1 MNRAFAVLLAI
12 AISVVFT
19 ACDSQKSLTQTT
31 PTSSPSDSA
40 KRTAPTKAVY
50 SSTESAPAATVG
62 GTPVIA
68 SAAPI
73 YDFGTIDNEGKVLHD
88 FTITNQGTALLEIK
102 DVKTSCGC
110 TVAELNDKLLDPG
123 ESTDIS
129 ATFSL
134 AGKKG
139 LQSKF
144 ITITSND
151 PATPSYKLQI
161 KGTAV
166 PAILHEPRT
175 IQFGRMFNDEEKTQ
189 ILKLTAMRDDLSFKI
204 ASIDTTLPAIKTNIK
219 EIEAGKAYEI
229 TVSTTDA
236 LLEGNFTESLTI
248 KTDAPG
254 RAPIVVAVTGQVIG
268 DIGVS
273 PTQVTIAY
281 SSNPEDFSN
290 YNLRVTP
297 GRIKEFNILEV
308 VPPNDRMEIE
318 LVPQGQAG
326 FIVKIA
332 KLTRNGELDGKEII
346 IRTDIP
352 EKPEIRIPIRNVK
365 PRARTAPKRLIPANL
380 RNTSTT
386 GIVQK

>member
-1 MNRAFAVLLAI
+1 M
-12 AISVVFT
+12 
-19 ACDSQKSLTQTT
+19 
-31 PTSSPSDSA
+31 
-40 KRTAPTKAVY
+40 
-50 SSTESAPAATVG
+50 
-62 GTPVIA
+62 
-68 SAAPI
+68 
-73 YDFGTIDNEGKVLHD
+73 DNK
-88 FTITNQGTALLEIK
+88 
-102 DVKTSCGC
+102 
-110 TVAELNDKLLDPG
+110 
-123 ESTDIS
+123 
-129 ATFSL
+129 
-134 AGKKG
+134 
-139 LQSKF
+139 
-144 ITITSND
+144 
-151 PATPSYKLQI
+151 YKLDSI
-161 KGTAV
+161 LN
-166 PAILHEPRT
+166 AIDEINSEKKT
-175 IQFGRMFNDEEKTQ
+175 KIISSNFNDEEKTQ

-204 ASIDTTLPAIKTNIK
+204 ASIDTTLPAIKANIK
-219 EIEAGKAYEI
+219 EIEAGKAYEV

-308 VPPNDRMEIE
+308 VLPNDRMEIE